1 MVTKRQALSEVMI
14 DSNSNKRR
22 PFNIDILASYYK
34 LKKKIKRII
43 NSRII
48 KRWGSTSIKKS
59 IWDEEF
65 SSGQWEFTDHTPDD
79 PIYTYL
85 QKYSN
90 NGSILDLG
98 CGSGNTGNEMDTS
111 IYRSYTGVDI
121 SENAIQRAGI
131 RSKNNRREKRNKYIC
146 ADMSLYTPEKT
157 YDIILF
163 RESIWY
169 IPKYKIRNVLDRYS
183 VYLEETGVFIVRID
197 DKKKYSSIVRLLKR
211 NYHIVESFTTTDA
224 DIILVF
230 HCMERTSSCIRPK

>member
-1 MVTKRQALSEVMI
+1 M
-14 DSNSNKRR
+14 
-22 PFNIDILASYYK
+22 DILPSNYK

-65 SSGQWEFTDHTPDD
+65 SSGQWEFIDHTPDD

-85 QKYSN
+85 EKYSN
-90 NGSILDLG
+90 NGRILDLG

-111 IYRSYTGVDI
+111 KYRNYTGVDI
-121 SENAIQRAGI
+121 SENAIQRAVI
-131 RSKNNRREKRNKYIC
+131 RSKNNRRGEKNEYIC
-146 ADMSLYTPEKT
+146 ADMFLYTPEKT

-163 RESIWY
+163 RESIMY
-169 IPKYKIRNVLDRYS
+169 IPKYKIRNILDMYS
-183 VYLEETGVFIVRID
+183 IYLKDTGVFIVRID
-197 DKKKYSSIVRLLKR
+197 DKKKKYASIVRIIKS
-211 NYHIVESFTTTDA
+211 NYHIVDSFTTTDA

-230 HCMERTSSCIRPK
+230 HCIKRKSSCKQRI

>member
-1 MVTKRQALSEVMI
+1 M
-14 DSNSNKRR
+14 
-22 PFNIDILASYYK
+22 DILPSNYK

-65 SSGQWEFTDHTPDD
+65 SSGQWEFIDHTPDD

-85 QKYSN
+85 EKYSN
-90 NGSILDLG
+90 NGRILDLG

-111 IYRSYTGVDI
+111 KYRNYTGVDI
-121 SENAIQRAGI
+121 SENAIQRAVI
-131 RSKNNRREKRNKYIC
+131 RSKNNRRGEKNEYIC
-146 ADMSLYTPEKT
+146 ADMFLYTPEKT

-163 RESIWY
+163 RESIMY
-169 IPKYKIRNVLDRYS
+169 IPKYKIRNILDMYS
-183 VYLEETGVFIVRID
+183 IYLKDTGVFIVRID
-197 DKKKYSSIVRLLKR
+197 DKKKKYASIVRIIKS
-211 NYHIVESFTTTDA
+211 NYHIVDSFTTTDA

-230 HCMERTSSCIRPK
+230 QLL